1 VDEDEGVMTA
11 AYEELIALADV
22 PVGDRPSRSQLEPLW
37 LRAANERLAQQR
49 ARIPVLGRLADEVGI
64 TEIAT
69 FDDLVPLLF
78 AHSNYKSYPEAFI
91 AKGRWELM
99 NRWLDTLSSVR
110 VDNVDVAEVSNQDDW
125 VERLHAAEHMVYVT
139 SGTSGK
145 NSFLPAT
152 PFDERF
158 SLHVLVSGVAARP
171 AFAGGQRRAIFIL
184 GPKYGAHRAAQH
196 FRTLAEE
203 FGRPGA
209 CYFLTEEPMRVSE
222 ISRMAE
228 LRRKIAAGTAMPSE
242 IASFERETKAR
253 QEDMAT
259 RLDGLIDK
267 LIEHRREPMFIGGF
281 WAQYWLIVE
290 RARERGVAAGEFHP
304 DTIITGGGGTKGAAM
319 PDDYQEQILAFFG
332 IPIANVQSGYGMSE
346 LSSACTEIDGR
357 YRPPPWVIPLVLD
370 DRGEKLVHQPEGFVD
385 GRFAF
390 FDTALEGRWGGVI
403 TGDHVTADFSAR
415 DISVVP
421 GSIERYSVLEG
432 GDDKLTCA
440 GTIDAYVRGVME

>member
-1 VDEDEGVMTA
+1 MTTA
-11 AYEELIALADV
+11 HEQLIGLADV
-22 PVGDRPSRSQLEPLW
+22 PVADRPARERLEPLW
-37 LRAANERLAQQR
+37 LQAANERLAQQR
-49 ARIPVLGRLADEVGI
+49 ERIPVLGRLAADVGVDEI
-64 TEIAT
+64 RS
-69 FDDLVPLLF
+69 FDDLIPLLF
-78 AHSNYKSYPEAFI
+78 AHSNYKSYPESFI
-91 AKGRWELM
+91 AKGRWDLM

-110 VDNVDVAEVSNQDDW
+110 IDGVDVDGVANQDDW
-125 VERLHAAEHMVYVT
+125 VERLHAAKHMVYVT

-152 PFDERF
+152 PFDEQF
-158 SLHVLVSGVAARP
+158 SLRVLVSSVRSRP
-171 AFAGGQRRAIFIL
+171 MFAGGERRAIFIL

-196 FRTLAEE
+196 FRALVEE
-203 FGRPGA
+203 FGRPDA
-209 CYFLTEEPMRVSE
+209 SYFLTEEPMRVSD

-242 IASFERETKAR
+242 ITAFERETKAR
-253 QEDMAT
+253 QEAMAT

-267 LIEHRREPMFIGGF
+267 LIAHRHEPMFIGGF

-290 RARERGVAAGEFHP
+290 RARERGVGAGEFHP

-319 PDDYQEQILAFFG
+319 PEDYQEQILRFFG
-332 IPIANVQSGYGMSE
+332 ISEGNVQSGYGMSE

-370 DRGEKLVHQPEGFVD
+370 DGGEKLVHQPEGLVE

-390 FDTALEGRWGGVI
+390 FDTALEGRWGGVV
-403 TGDHVTADFSAR
+403 TGDHVTADFSPR